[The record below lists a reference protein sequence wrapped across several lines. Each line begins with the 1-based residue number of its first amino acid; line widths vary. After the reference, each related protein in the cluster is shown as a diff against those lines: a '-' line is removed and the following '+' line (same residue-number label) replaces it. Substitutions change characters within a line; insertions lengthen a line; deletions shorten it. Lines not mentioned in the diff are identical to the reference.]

1 MSDVLPCYIVTKK
14 TITKKKE
21 LPPQCSEIQWGKK
34 KGEKQYSNELA
45 AHQLKKK
52 KTNQR

>member
-1 MSDVLPCYIVTKK
+1 MFRDTMG
-14 TITKKKE
+14 
-21 LPPQCSEIQWGKK
+21 GKK

-52 KTNQR
+52 KTKQR